1 MDDYLVATGAE
12 PVPTATRKLLW
23 LWLDGDKLPD
33 ALVVLRTRRDECA
46 VVATGPR
53 PCRAL
58 VLAAEPG
65 GGYRVAAEFTL
76 RTQPVALRRE
86 GAAVRGLYYSRDT
99 GAHALYGQY
108 RYDGR
113 NFGRVDGELDE
124 AGVNA
129 LPVLLA
135 DDRSMSA
142 WDDQSYAARQFPND
156 RARLAPFRLHYDE
169 QAFAAFRRDDEVED
183 ARYGE
188 RVRALTDALVPDAQT
203 LAEALPWPHTLE
215 MRLWACGDWMV
226 PRRFWEVEDRRLGRL
241 GTCVDGAIFAVRQR
255 LVASGTPLVDLVRL
269 PLLQQAGIAWRLRVA
284 ADSPQNRAQLRA
296 ADAATLLF
304 QGSVAATL
312 LGHQLRLLPLERAA
326 GAITTLRQGA
336 ERWFEVVESGR
347 EHFVSPTPELR
358 AYSQDL
364 DVLAAAHQCA
374 RRTLGQ
380 PPARG
385 LGPACDGARL
395 ETARRVASLLQE
407 DMSR

>member
-1 MDDYLVATGAE
+1 
-12 PVPTATRKLLW
+12 
-23 LWLDGDKLPD
+23 
-33 ALVVLRTRRDECA
+33 
-46 VVATGPR
+46 
-53 PCRAL
+53 
-58 VLAAEPG
+58 
-65 GGYRVAAEFTL
+65 
-76 RTQPVALRRE
+76 
-86 GAAVRGLYYSRDT
+86 RGLYYSRDT

-226 PRRFWEVEDRRLGRL
+226 P
-241 GTCVDGAIFAVRQR
+241 
-255 LVASGTPLVDLVRL
+255 LVDLVRL

-304 QGSVAATL
+304 QGSVA
-312 LGHQLRLLPLERAA
+312 P
-326 GAITTLRQGA
+326 
-336 ERWFEVVESGR
+336 W
-347 EHFVSPTPELR
+347 
-358 AYSQDL
+358 
-364 DVLAAAHQCA
+364 
-374 RRTLGQ
+374 
-380 PPARG
+380 
-385 LGPACDGARL
+385 
-395 ETARRVASLLQE
+395 RRVV
-407 DMSR
+407 